1 MARTTGRPSKL
12 TEPRVEAILRAI
24 EHGCTR
30 EAAAGAGGIS
40 RMTLY
45 RWIENDGTFRDEVE
59 KAEARAEAAMT
70 FSVAAA
76 VPKNWQAAAWWLERR
91 RYQHYARR
99 DQLDVRLDIKA
110 EVAKLADELGLDAEV
125 ALAEVEAILAGRR

>member
-1 MARTTGRPSKL
+1 MADTGRPSKL

-30 EAAAGAGGIS
+30 QAAAGAGGVS

-45 RWIENDGTFRDEVE
+45 RWIEADDTLRDEVE
-59 KAEARAEAAMT
+59 KAEAKAEAAYTMA
-70 FSVAAA
+70 VANA

-91 RYQHYARR
+91 RHEDYGRR
-99 DQLDVRLDIKA
+99 EQIDMRIDLRAEAKRLAQELELNEDEVMA
-110 EVAKLADELGLDAEV
+110 EVS
-125 ALAEVEAILAGRR
+125 AILGSRS